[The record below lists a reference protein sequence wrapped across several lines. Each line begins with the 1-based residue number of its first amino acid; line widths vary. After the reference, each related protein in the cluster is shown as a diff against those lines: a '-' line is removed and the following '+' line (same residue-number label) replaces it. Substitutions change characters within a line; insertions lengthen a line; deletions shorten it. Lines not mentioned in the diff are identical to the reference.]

1 MMAIK
6 VSLQREAHAI
16 LLTMAKEAGV
26 SVADMA
32 EIAVYN
38 LIGLWQKDRGVGA
51 QPLDA
56 TDGLD
61 DGR

>member
-1 MMAIK
+1 MPILRQMAD
-6 VSLQREAHAI
+6 
-16 LLTMAKEAGV
+16 EAGI
-26 SVADMA
+26 SLSDLA

-38 LIGLWQKDRGVGA
+38 LIGLWQKDRGVGL

-61 DGR
+61 AAG